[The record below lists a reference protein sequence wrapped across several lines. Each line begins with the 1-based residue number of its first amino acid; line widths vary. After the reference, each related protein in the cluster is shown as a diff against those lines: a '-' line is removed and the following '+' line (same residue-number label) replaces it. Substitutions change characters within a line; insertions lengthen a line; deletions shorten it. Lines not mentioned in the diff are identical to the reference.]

1 MSNFVMTLDVDNDRG
16 SNASDLKVLLTI
28 EFFKKK
34 RAKGGI
40 EPVFCARTD
49 CTAKQNSI
57 GDQFALAL
65 SRTITIV
72 EFQDLALRT
81 SMMNSFKI

>member
-1 MSNFVMTLDVDNDRG
+1 MDKDRG
-16 SNASDLKVLLTI
+16 SNASGLKVLLTK

-34 RAKGGI
+34 EERAKGGI

-72 EFQDLALRT
+72 EFQFMVLQT
-81 SMMNSFKI
+81 SWHICG

>member
-1 MSNFVMTLDVDNDRG
+1 ML
-16 SNASDLKVLLTI
+16 AI

-34 RAKGGI
+34 GERAKGGI

>member
-1 MSNFVMTLDVDNDRG
+1 MSNFIMTLDVDKDKG
-16 SNASDLKVLLTI
+16 SNASGFKVLLLTI

-72 EFQDLALRT
+72 EFQDLALKT
-81 SMMNSFKI
+81 S